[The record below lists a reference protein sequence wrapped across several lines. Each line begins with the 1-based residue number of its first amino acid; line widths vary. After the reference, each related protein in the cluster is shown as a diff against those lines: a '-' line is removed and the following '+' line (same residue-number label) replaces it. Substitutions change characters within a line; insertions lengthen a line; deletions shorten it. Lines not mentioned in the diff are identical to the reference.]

1 MLLKYLFL
9 IFLVALLVIFADF
22 TRRKGF
28 DNLKIYR
35 TIENNRIVEG
45 ETFEMTM
52 VLENNKRL
60 PLFFLAIEEKIP
72 SGLKYGTEATIF
84 KEGNDIWHVSKYS
97 VKWHERKK
105 RIYTLVGAQRGA
117 YLIKNMR
124 INLGDIFGF
133 SASTKEK
140 EDYIEILV
148 YPKIHGINKYEFDI
162 TNFQGEDAVR
172 RWVHKDP
179 LFIKG
184 IREYN
189 VEDRMKD
196 IHWKSSLK
204 MNKLMVKDYDY
215 TSEREL
221 VIILNIQCGDPYWTN
236 IQNDAIDSGAR
247 IAASLAAKALKEG
260 IPTGLWT
267 NAQLVTF
274 DTKAPNEIQPA
285 MNNFSSIMEM
295 CARVD
300 LAIKCD
306 FNEYLTSRLQY
317 FNPNCT
323 YVIISPYFN
332 EKDINVITKIR
343 RNGYRLKLI
352 DVSLKSNL
360 PSIDGVEKIVYKGG
374 VK

>member
-1 MLLKYLFL
+1 MLFQYLFL
-9 IFLVALLVIFADF
+9 IALVALLVIFADF

-35 TIENNRIVEG
+35 TIDNNRIVEG

-72 SGLKYGTEATIF
+72 SGLKYANDATMF
-84 KEGNDIWHVSKYS
+84 REGNDIWHVSKYS
-97 VKWHERKK
+97 VKWYERKK
-105 RIYTLVGAQRGA
+105 RIYTLVGAERGT

-124 INLGDIFGF
+124 INVGDIFGF
-133 SASTKEK
+133 SANTKEE
-140 EDYIEILV
+140 EDYVEILV
-148 YPKIHGINKYEFDI
+148 YPRIHGINKYEFDI

-172 RWVHKDP
+172 RWIHKDP

-221 VIILNIQCGDPYWTN
+221 VIILNLQCGDPYWTN
-236 IQNDAIDSGAR
+236 IQKDAIDSGAR

-274 DTKAPNEIQPA
+274 DTKAPNEIKPA
-285 MNNFSSIMEM
+285 MNSFTSIMEM

-306 FNEYLTSRLQY
+306 FNEYLTSRLQHL
-317 FNPNCT
+317 NPNCT

-332 EKDINVITKIR
+332 DKDINLITKMR
-343 RNGYRLKLI
+343 KNGYRLKII
-352 DVSLKSNL
+352 DVSLKSSL
-360 PSIDGVEKIVYKGG
+360 PNIEGIEKIVYKGG